1 VELVFS
7 SLQETPSSAD
17 LEHTTNGTAELNI
30 GATCTVDTKAGYCDV
45 TLLEDST
52 CTIQDTN
59 VLNIHGIEYSTIT
72 GTKNEHVSLAGN
84 IPLL

>member
-1 VELVFS
+1 VELVLS

-17 LEHTTNGTAELNI
+17 LEHITNATAELNI

-52 CTIQDTN
+52 IQDTN

-72 GTKNEHVSLAGN
+72 GTRNEHVSLAGY